1 VSSRDRL
8 EVRIQHTGEREQIV
22 SLILTWFKKCRCRV
36 TPKTDGAALAKGFG
50 VSSGTLI

>member
-1 VSSRDRL
+1 MTGIGNTGAVHPLRDLRAVHGG
-8 EVRIQHTGEREQIV
+8 VR
-22 SLILTWFKKCRCRV
+22 TWFKKCRCRV